1 MSNNPLN
8 CSLTLVFEVLHVNSP
23 DFLSVREINKYL
35 YENYNTNMSIDT
47 IIRAIDKLK
56 TVNGNIAERIE
67 RRGEKR
73 IPVKVFSLQNNER
86 SDTKSPG
93 TDAVRNEF

>member
-1 MSNNPLN
+1 MVNNPLK
-8 CSLTLVFEVLHVNSP
+8 CSLTLVFAVLQDNTNN
-23 DFLSVREINKYL
+23 FLSVREINTL
-35 YENYNTNMSIDT
+35 LFENHDTNMAIDT
-47 IIRAIDKLK
+47 IVRAIDKLK

-86 SDTKSPG
+86 STPKSPG
-93 TDAVRNEF
+93 TDAVRNES